1 MDSTELLQNRQLY
14 FNEGT
19 SNELRKEFIKNMYLS
34 LFSKMLFIQCSLY
47 IPYSEYGGYFFH
59 SFISGGLFVI
69 FAYILFICS
78 ALLYSNFIEI
88 SNYDITLYSY
98 LLTLTFSYLFTYLT
112 YYFDTPFFILNT
124 HYLTMLFLSIFM
136 YTYQTRYPYYY
147 NNLIKVSF
155 ISQLMVFLVMSMIYD
170 NFQYILLTYLTSS
183 IAKLYILTDT
193 ECMVTKEE
201 RKFPIKVDQYLS
213 GTILLYLDLFG
224 IFPYLIKMFNGI

>member
-1 MDSTELLQNRQLY
+1 
-14 FNEGT
+14 
-19 SNELRKEFIKNMYLS
+19 
-34 LFSKMLFIQCSLY
+34 
-47 IPYSEYGGYFFH
+47 
-59 SFISGGLFVI
+59 
-69 FAYILFICS
+69 
-78 ALLYSNFIEI
+78 
-88 SNYDITLYSY
+88 
-98 LLTLTFSYLFTYLT
+98 
-112 YYFDTPFFILNT
+112 
-124 HYLTMLFLSIFM
+124 M